1 MKKPVSTQARPP
13 AAPAGPMPAGDKDKQ
28 NLLRQRAARL
38 ARREDANGQPG
49 TVLDLVEF
57 RLAQERYAVEAVH
70 VREVYP
76 LRQLTT
82 VPCTPAFVL
91 GIINIRGRIISVV
104 DLKKFFDL
112 PGQSLG
118 DLNKAIVLRSAE
130 MEMGILADRV
140 AGTLRLATEQ
150 LEPAL
155 PTLTGIREDYLKG
168 IGPGQLVVLDA
179 ARILADRKLVI
190 QETVS
195 A

>member
-1 MKKPVSTQARPP
+1 MKKPASTQARPA
-13 AAPAGPMPAGDKDKQ
+13 AAPAGPAPAGGGHNKAV
-28 NLLRQRAARL
+28 LRQRAARL
-38 ARREDANGQPG
+38 ARREDSNGQPG
-49 TVLDLVEF
+49 TVLELVEF
-57 RLAQERYAVEAVH
+57 HLAQERYAVEAVH

-76 LRQLTT
+76 LRQLTP

-104 DLKKFFDL
+104 DLKTFFDL
-112 PGQSLG
+112 PGRSLG
-118 DLNKAIVLRSAE
+118 DLNKAIILRSAE

-140 AGTLRLATEQ
+140 AGTLRLAPEQ
-150 LEPAL
+150 LQPAL

-179 ARILADRKLVI
+179 ARILADKKLVV
-190 QETVS
+190 QEKVS